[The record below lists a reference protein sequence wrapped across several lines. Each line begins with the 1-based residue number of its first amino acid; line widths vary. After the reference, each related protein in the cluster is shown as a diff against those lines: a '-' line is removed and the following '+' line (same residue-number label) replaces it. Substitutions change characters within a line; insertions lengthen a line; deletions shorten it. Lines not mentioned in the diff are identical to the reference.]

1 MPRIHQGER
10 QEPALNRSFIMTS
23 STAAIAT
30 SAWAGR
36 VEDDA
41 LLRGAGRFGDDVK
54 PSGALAAYF
63 VRSPHAFATI
73 EHIDVAAAKRAPGVV
88 AVLTAADLAEA
99 HYHSISHPHPIPG
112 RGGKV
117 AVAPHRPSLASS
129 RVLHVG
135 EPVAM
140 VIAVSA
146 QAAQDAGEKVAVDYQ
161 SLDAVTDV
169 RAAMAPGAPQLWPE
183 APGNIGF
190 DWSAPADPD
199 GKKQAAL
206 DHAFRDAAHVVRVE
220 LVNQR
225 LVAASLEPRTATASY
240 DAGQKQFTLRCGT
253 QGVAAVRGQIAGAM
267 GIKPE
272 QVRILTDDLGGA
284 FGMKGWCYPEY
295 IPMLHAARTLGK
307 PIHWVSTRAEAFVS
321 DNQGRDSFWCAE
333 LALNKRGRFLAL
345 RVNCLG
351 NVGAYITGVAHFV
364 FTTHISGCLPT
375 VYDIPH
381 AQVNTRCVL
390 SNTLPT
396 GPYRGA
402 GRPEASYLM
411 ERLID
416 AVADQTGIDAA
427 ELRRRN
433 LIAPDKIPYT
443 TAFGNTYDSGD
454 FPAIFERA
462 LVVGDYAGFAARRK
476 AAKKTGKLRGIG
488 IGCYLEIAGA
498 FPEEAAR
505 ITFPGGNA
513 VNVSIGA
520 GASGQGHQTV
530 FGRVA
535 ARRLGIAPAA
545 VTVTSGDSA
554 RDVPGFGAV
563 ASRSAMYVGGAI
575 AVTADKVIEKG
586 KRVAAML
593 LQAAD
598 GDVDYRDGKFSV
610 RGTAREVSLFEVSE
624 RAVELART
632 GVIPEN
638 LDTQAT
644 IKTPPSF
651 PNGCHVAEVEIDP
664 LTGAVSI
671 VSYVAVGD
679 CGNVLDET
687 IVAGQIHGGVA
698 QGLGQALTENT
709 IYDAAG
715 QLVTGSFMDYAL
727 PRAELMPDMTVEHR
741 AVACR
746 TNPLGVKGTGEAGT
760 TAAPPAVINAILDA
774 LPAGAA
780 LDMPATPERIWRALQ
795 AGR

>member
-1 MPRIHQGER
+1 MQ
-10 QEPALNRSFIMTS
+10 
-23 STAAIAT
+23 STAARQAGP

-36 VEDDA
+36 IEDDA
-41 LLRGAGRFGDDVK
+41 LLRGAGRFGDDGK
-54 PSGALAAYF
+54 PAGALAAYF

-88 AVLTAADLAEA
+88 AVLTAADLAQA

-117 AVAPHRPSLASS
+117 AVAPHRPSLAAS

-140 VIAVSA
+140 VIATSA

-161 SLDAVTDV
+161 PLDAVTDV
-169 RAAMAPGAPQLWPE
+169 RAAAATGAPQLWPE

-206 DHAFRDAAHVVRVE
+206 ERAFKDAAHVVRVE

-225 LVAASLEPRTATASY
+225 LVVASLEPRTATASY

-272 QVRILTDDLGGA
+272 ELRILTDDLGGA

-295 IPMLHAARTLGK
+295 IPMLHAARVLGK

-321 DNQGRDSFWCAE
+321 DNQGRDSFWSAE
-333 LALNKRGRFLAL
+333 LALNKRGRFLGL
-345 RVNCLG
+345 RVDCLG

-416 AVADQTGIDAA
+416 AAADATGIDAA

-454 FPAIFERA
+454 FPGVFERA
-462 LVVGDYAGFAARRK
+462 LV
-476 AAKKTGKLRGIG
+476 
-488 IGCYLEIAGA
+488 
-498 FPEEAAR
+498 
-505 ITFPGGNA
+505 
-513 VNVSIGA
+513 
-520 GASGQGHQTV
+520 
-530 FGRVA
+530 
-535 ARRLGIAPAA
+535 LGI
-545 VTVTSGDSA
+545 
-554 RDVPGFGAV
+554 
-563 ASRSAMYVGGAI
+563 
-575 AVTADKVIEKG
+575 
-586 KRVAAML
+586 
-593 LQAAD
+593 
-598 GDVDYRDGKFSV
+598 
-610 RGTAREVSLFEVSE
+610 
-624 RAVELART
+624 
-632 GVIPEN
+632 
-638 LDTQAT
+638 
-644 IKTPPSF
+644 TP
-651 PNGCHVAEVEIDP
+651 
-664 LTGAVSI
+664 
-671 VSYVAVGD
+671 
-679 CGNVLDET
+679 
-687 IVAGQIHGGVA
+687 
-698 QGLGQALTENT
+698 
-709 IYDAAG
+709 
-715 QLVTGSFMDYAL
+715 AL
-727 PRAELMPDMTVEHR
+727 PRAGR
-741 AVACR
+741 RQRRQACC
-746 TNPLGVKGTGEAGT
+746 
-760 TAAPPAVINAILDA
+760 AASAS
-774 LPAGAA
+774 AA
-780 LDMPATPERIWRALQ
+780 IWRSPARFRKKPRALRFPAAMRSMSASAPAA
-795 AGR
+795 AGRGTKRCSVAWRRAGSASRPRR